1 MKFLSNKKY
10 LITITS
16 IVALIFS
23 TILFIEGC
31 AKSNS
36 EKIESSEYAQLTY
49 APNVPPP
56 ITRDYPTKVIV
67 NLEAIQVTGRLADGV
82 TYNFWTFG
90 GKVPGEF
97 IRVRE
102 GDEVEFHLHNSP
114 TSTMPHSIDLHA
126 VIGPGGGAVSSQTLP
141 GHTSIFTF
149 KATHAGLYVYHCA
162 TPPVPLHVASG
173 MYGLI
178 LVQPK
183 EELPP
188 VDHEYYVMQSEFYT
202 EGNYGDPGL
211 QQFSME
217 KALREDPTYVV
228 FNGSVGALTGD
239 NALTA
244 KVGETVR
251 LYVGNIGPNLI
262 SSFHIIGEIFDKVW
276 LYGGETVTQ
285 QNVQTVLIPAGGAAI
300 VEFKVKVP
308 GTYILVDHSLFRAFN
323 KGAVGMLKVTGEPD
337 DAIFSDKQKDELYFG
352 SDLDKEIESGN
363 SSSKNESAG
372 HADNANDINAIVQM
386 GKNVFSTTCIACH
399 QADGKGLP
407 GVFPPLAGSNFLNQD
422 KERAI
427 GIVLHGRTGLITVN
441 GKNFNNTMPP
451 QNLSDDQIA
460 AALTYVYHSF
470 GNSGKIVTKEEVSK
484 IRNQKAAAAGK

>member
-16 IVALIFS
+16 IVALIFL

-36 EKIESSEYAQLTY
+36 EKIEGSEYAQLTY

-228 FNGSVGALTGD
+228 FNGSVGALTGN

-372 HADNANDINAIVQM
+372 PADNTNDINAIVQM

-427 GIVLHGRTGLITVN
+427 GIVLHGRTGPITVN

-484 IRNQKAAAAGK
+484 IRNQKAAAAVK